1 MTEDEEREMLARLRL
16 ALQATVP
23 AADDVGILNGYV
35 VISQWTDDKGDEWLM
50 TTAGDINDQGAA
62 IWAVK
67 GWLNHTL
74 DNIDSYFG
82 DEED

>member
-1 MTEDEEREMLARLRL
+1 MTDDEQREILGRLRL
-16 ALQATVP
+16 ALQATIP
-23 AADDVGILNGYV
+23 GTEDVGVLNGYV
-35 VISQWTDDKGDEWLM
+35 VISQWSDNNGDEWLM

-62 IWAVK
+62 VWAIK

-82 DEED
+82 DED

>member
-1 MTEDEEREMLARLRL
+1 MTEDEEREILSRLRM
-16 ALQATVP
+16 ALQATIP
-23 AADDVGILNGYV
+23 IGDDVGVLTGYV

-50 TTAGDINDQGAA
+50 TTAGDINDRGAPVWA
-62 IWAVK
+62 IK

-82 DEED
+82 DED